1 VSPLADRIAELRA
14 QLEHLRLLQ
23 TRVVTAGQLKQDIS
37 LRNDVLFS
45 QMMAAQLLSDISAQL
60 SSEMNAPFGDY
71 TEAVR
76 NLGRLAWIPE
86 DLVGTLERLP
96 GFRSIV
102 IHEYVGLDYDLVL
115 AALRQL
121 EPLEEFVRLVAAH
134 LLEEA

>member
-1 VSPLADRIAELRA
+1 MADRIAELRA

-23 TRVVTAGQLKQDIS
+23 ARVATAGQLKQDIS
-37 LRNDVLFS
+37 MRNDVLFS
-45 QMMAAQLLSDISAQL
+45 LMMAAQLLIDISAQL

-86 DLVGTLERLP
+86 GLVGTLERLP
-96 GFRSIV
+96 GFRNIV

-115 AALRQL
+115 AALGRL
-121 EPLEEFVRLVAAH
+121 EPLEEFVRLVAVH
-134 LLEEA
+134 LLEES